1 MKNALNDPKQPLITR
16 PNIADAEGVIP
27 DVTPQGSDKSLR
39 QIIEEV
45 KAILKPY
52 RKNLS
57 IGIEMANDAPYIIR
71 LNYEIFL
78 K

>member
-1 MKNALNDPKQPLITR
+1 MREPLKEPLVNRPKIFDCE
-16 PNIADAEGVIP
+16 AVIP
-27 DVTPQGSDKSLR
+27 DIKRGDRTLR
-39 QIIEEV
+39 EIIE
-45 KAILKPY
+45 AIKDLLKPY

-57 IGIEMANDAPYIIR
+57 IGIEMCDNQPYIIR